1 MERRRRRR
9 NFLVFDY
16 FSNWK
21 ILSSWRVFNL
31 IVMYLNLFQ
40 IERHFHSINAAV
52 KTNSTFSPCT
62 DIQEFYEL
70 TLLDE
75 TKTVQQKTA
84 ETLQMASKWE
94 TANQQTGPAAVIIP
108 TRFGD
113 SIQQQSSSCVTAAST
128 SSSFPMEVR
137 TNNLRLNLFATGG
150 SGWRVV

>member
-1 MERRRRRR
+1 M
-9 NFLVFDY
+9 
-16 FSNWK
+16 
-21 ILSSWRVFNL
+21 FNL

-113 SIQQQSSSCVTAAST
+113 SNIQQQSSSCVTAAST

>member
-1 MERRRRRR
+1 
-9 NFLVFDY
+9 
-16 FSNWK
+16 
-21 ILSSWRVFNL
+21 
-31 IVMYLNLFQ
+31 MYLNLFQ

-52 KTNSTFSPCT
+52 RTNSTFSPCI

-94 TANQQTGPAAVIIP
+94 TANQQSGPAAVIIP

-137 TNNLRLNLFATGG
+137 TQYNLPLNLFATVAGVGG
-150 SGWRVV
+150 VYKKPKEKPPLSFLMKRCGKRNLANP